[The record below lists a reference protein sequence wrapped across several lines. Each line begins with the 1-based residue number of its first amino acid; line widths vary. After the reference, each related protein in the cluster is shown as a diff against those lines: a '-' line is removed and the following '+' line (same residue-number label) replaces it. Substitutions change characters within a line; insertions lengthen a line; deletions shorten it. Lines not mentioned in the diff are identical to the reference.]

1 MAEQNESW
9 RGKIGKLEKSE
20 LDDFLK
26 EGIVCRVATL
36 DASGWPYV
44 VPAWFEWEPN
54 EGIFWVIGRE
64 KSAWAIH
71 MANDPRV
78 AITIDDEGAPYRK
91 LQAQGTAEIVE
102 EPCLGGAW
110 VEIARRM
117 SVRYL
122 GEYGPDYLEPTL
134 DKPRWLIKIKP
145 TRLQTW
151 QGVEWA
157 KKYKER

>member
-1 MAEQNESW
+1 MQMTRTTCSLEGVSRMAEQNESW
-9 RGKIGKLEKSE
+9 RGKIGKLEKAE

-36 DASGWPYV
+36 DANGWPYV

-102 EPCLGGAW
+102 EP
-110 VEIARRM
+110 
-117 SVRYL
+117 
-122 GEYGPDYLEPTL
+122 
-134 DKPRWLIKIKP
+134 
-145 TRLQTW
+145 
-151 QGVEWA
+151 
-157 KKYKER
+157 